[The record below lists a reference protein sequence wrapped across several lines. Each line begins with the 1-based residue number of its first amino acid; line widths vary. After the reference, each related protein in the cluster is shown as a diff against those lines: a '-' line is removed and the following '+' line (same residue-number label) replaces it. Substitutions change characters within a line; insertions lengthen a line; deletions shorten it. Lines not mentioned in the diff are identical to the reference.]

1 MKIME
6 NKQTAMQQLINE
18 IVEHLTYDDDLSDDS
33 RMTLETIRLKCL
45 GKLSVEKEQI
55 IDAFW
60 KGDNTDC
67 TSEQNSKEFAEQYYI
82 ETYES
87 KESDAKDVILGY
99 KTSLDAQML
108 DKVEPKQETLDCPF
122 DFTSRCTMG
131 SCDCK
136 PKQETNLEE
145 AAEKYANEL
154 PEPYNYG
161 INSDKKKGF
170 IEGAKWQTE
179 QNNTSKVNRVE
190 VIQHSPPYNG
200 RAYTNYNAKN
210 VEIQFQDDNT
220 TLKIFLK

>member
-1 MKIME
+1 ME
-6 NKQTAMQQLINE
+6 NKHTAMQQLINE

-33 RMTLETIRLKCL
+33 RMTLETIRLRCL
-45 GKLSVEKEQI
+45 GKLSIEKEQI
-55 IDAFW
+55 IDSYKYGNQSDVYF
-60 KGDNTDC
+60 KP
-67 TSEQNSKEFAEQYYI
+67 EQYYI

-87 KESDAKDVILGY
+87 KEIYAKDVILGY

-136 PKQETNLEE
+136 PKQETLEE
-145 AAEKYANEL
+145 VAEKYANEL

-170 IEGAKWQTE
+170 IEGVKWNQE
-179 QNNTSKVNRVE
+179 QILQFLYSEIIERRPYSSSKMCEVVIEFIEQLNTK
-190 VIQHSPPYNG
+190 
-200 RAYTNYNAKN
+200 K
-210 VEIQFQDDNT
+210 
-220 TLKIFLK
+220 